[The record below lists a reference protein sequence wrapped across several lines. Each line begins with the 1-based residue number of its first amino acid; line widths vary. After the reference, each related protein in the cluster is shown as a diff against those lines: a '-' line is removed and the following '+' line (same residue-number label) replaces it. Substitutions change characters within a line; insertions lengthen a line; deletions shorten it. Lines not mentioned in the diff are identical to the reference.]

1 MKTMGSIL
9 AVDPINDIEHRCE
22 LCGKRIYDSSLR
34 YCSMRCKEIAK
45 TERKSLSN
53 VVSKEINILME
64 QYRRGGI
71 GENYYEKY
79 YS

>member
-1 MKTMGSIL
+1 
-9 AVDPINDIEHRCE
+9 
-22 LCGKRIYDSSLR
+22 
-34 YCSMRCKEIAK
+34 MRCKEIAK